1 MNPNSNDPLVMIDNE
16 RHLFKVSRSNFT
28 DPEVFAKSV
37 NAFFDVLA
45 VPRPRVRA
53 EETW

>member
-28 DPEVFAKSV
+28 DPEVFAKERERIFSTCW
-37 NAFFDVLA
+37 L
-45 VPRPRVRA
+45 
-53 EETW
+53 